1 MEVFLLLLDEIDD
14 AVAMLRSA
22 WPRLLGLSLAFALLF
37 ATGFAFLHFPR
48 LVLPL
53 VAVLLS
59 ATLFERLRRRHRV
72 DPSPAER

>member
-22 WPRLLGLSLAFALLF
+22 WPRLLGLSLAFSLLL
-37 ATGFAFLHFPR
+37 ATGFGYLHFPR
-48 LVLPL
+48 LALPL

-72 DPSPAER
+72 ETAPIDR